1 MDNRRPQSELVG
13 LSEPLTSSQRQV
25 YGRCCV
31 SQSRSVDLSALKK
44 VLLLGL
50 CLLYSGL
57 CIADAPRAHIDHT
70 LDTFVTAFNAGDG
83 ATVASLYT
91 QDASLLPPDSAP
103 VVGRAAIKD
112 FWQGAIDAGMKLAK
126 LQPTEVESRGD
137 TAYEVGE
144 FTLVVPTEDGTA
156 DVHGKYIV
164 VWKRDGHTWQLH
176 RDIWNTTPT
185 SN

>member
-1 MDNRRPQSELVG
+1 MSP
-13 LSEPLTSSQRQV
+13 
-25 YGRCCV
+25 
-31 SQSRSVDLSALKK
+31 LKK
-44 VLLLGL
+44 ILVLAL
-50 CLLYSGL
+50 CLLYSGFSV
-57 CIADAPRAHIDHT
+57 AGAPRDHIDDA
-70 LDTFVTAFNAGDG
+70 LVTFVTAFNSGDG

-112 FWQGAIDAGMKLAK
+112 FWQGAIDAGMKLEK
-126 LQPTEVESRGD
+126 LQATEVESRGD

-144 FTLVVPTEDGTA
+144 FTLMVPTEDGTT

-164 VWKRDGHTWQLH
+164 VWKRDGQTWRLH
-176 RDIWNTTPT
+176 RDIWNATPA